1 MNKVHYKMSNTFLR
15 QDLEFL
21 MISEA
26 DFFRRAEI
34 LPATVKHVQKEMFH
48 RINVGNNIFPTMG
61 YYLAENNKKI
71 KG

>member
-1 MNKVHYKMSNTFLR
+1 MSTTFLR

-34 LPATVKHVQKEMFH
+34 SPATLTHFKKEIFR
-48 RINVGNNIFPTMG
+48 RINIGNNIFPTMG